1 MASVQTSSYGGRY
14 IKLTVVEE
22 SYSIANNTSTVRW
35 TLESIGGSSNYYTIY
50 HLKAVVNGTTM
61 YSEKTTEWDTKVFP
75 AAKGSQTGTLVI
87 THGTDGKIDPIS
99 FSLYGAVY
107 YNSPKTYSG
116 TLPLTDIPRQADITS
131 APNFNDEANP
141 KITYSN
147 PAGNSVSSLQACISL
162 TGSADDVPYRDISK
176 TGTEYTFNLTT
187 AERNTL
193 LNACTT
199 ANSRSVIFYVK
210 TVIGGNTFYST
221 LTRTLSIVNGN
232 PTFTTS
238 NVSYQDTNSTI
249 VAITGNNQHIV
260 RNKSSLRVTIGTAT
274 PKKNA
279 SISRY
284 EITFN
289 GSTQS
294 KTSAGNV
301 DYGQVNIGSNT
312 TVTVKAIDSRGNS
325 TSVSKTITILDWV
338 NPTAIIS
345 AGRVNNYENTT
356 KIKAQVSIS
365 SVNSKNAI
373 QELKYRYKNTTS
385 SSWSSYVSFSN
396 NVETSLSLDKNYAWD
411 FQIYI
416 VDKFGNTTYN
426 FTVAKGMPIMFF
438 DTNKISVGINKF
450 PSNNNSLDVDTING
464 KSILNLTYPVGS
476 IYMSVNSTNPG
487 TLFGGTWV
495 QLQNRFLLGAGSSY
509 SNGAT
514 GGSATVTLNV
524 NQIPAHT
531 HTQASCT
538 NPGDH
543 SHYIPNARS
552 TQSSGSPPKFESWPT
567 CTGTARDHYTNGS
580 GSHTHTITLNN
591 TGGSQA
597 HDNMPPYLVVYMW
610 KRTA

>member
-22 SYSIANNTSTVRW
+22 SYSIADNTSTVKW

-50 HLKAVVNGTTM
+50 HLKAVVNGTTV
-61 YSEKTTEWDTKVFP
+61 YAEKTTEWDTKVFP
-75 AAKGSQTGTLVI
+75 AAKGSKSGTITV
-87 THGTDGKIDPIS
+87 THGSDGHIDPIS

-116 TLPLTDIPRQADITS
+116 TLSLTDIPRQANLTS

-141 KITYSN
+141 TITYSN

-162 TGSADDVPYRDISK
+162 NGGADIPYRDISK
-176 TGTEYTFNLTT
+176 TGSEYTFNLTT

-199 ANSRSVIFYVK
+199 SNSRNVTFYVK

-221 LTRTLSIVNGN
+221 LTRTLTIINAN
-232 PTFTTS
+232 PTFSSS
-238 NVSYQDTNSTI
+238 NVSYKDTNSTV

-260 RNKSSLRVTIGTAT
+260 RNNSTLQVTFTSATAKKS
-274 PKKNA
+274 A

-289 GSTQS
+289 GATQS
-294 KTSAGNV
+294 QTSAGSIN
-301 DYGQVNIGSNT
+301 YGAVNLGSNVN
-312 TVTVKAIDSRGNS
+312 VTVKVIDSRGNS

-338 NPTAIIS
+338 NPTAVIK

-356 KIKAQVSIS
+356 KIKAQVTIS
-365 SVNSKNAI
+365 SVNSKNSI
-373 QELKYRYKNTTS
+373 QELKYRYKKTSTTS
-385 SSWSSYVSFSN
+385 WSGYVSISN
-396 NVETSLSLDKNYAWD
+396 NTEASLSIDKAYAWD

-416 VDKFGNTTYN
+416 RDKFGNSTYN
-426 FTVAKGMPIMFF
+426 FTVPKGMPIMFF
-438 DTNKISVGINKF
+438 DTNKISVGVNKF
-450 PSNNNSLDVDTING
+450 PSNSNSLDVDTING

-538 NPGDH
+538 DPGNH

-552 TQSSGSPPKFESWPT
+552 TSSSGSPPKFESWPT
-567 CTGTARDHYTNGS
+567 CTSTSRNHYTDGA

-591 TGGSQA
+591 TGGGQA